1 MFLSRLSVRR
11 PVLMSMVVGVFVV
24 FGLVAYNQMPVE
36 LLPRFDLPYI
46 MVTVVY
52 PGASPEDVE
61 SSVLVPIEEQLGKVN
76 HVTHIRTI
84 AVPDAGR
91 AIVQL
96 EMDTDTDKAVD
107 QIRSVLEK
115 IAHELPPGAWK
126 PTVSAIDLN
135 AAAMMTV
142 AVTADRPP
150 EELTAWVQDNL
161 EEPLSRIPGVSG
173 VELAGDRQREV
184 QVEVDQAALLAHH
197 LTLGHVVEAVRMGG
211 IDLPA
216 GNIEGER
223 HTVPVRLASA
233 YRSLDALED
242 IYIESPTGELVPLTA
257 VAGVVDG
264 LSPEVTRARI
274 NGRPCIGVSIYKTAD
289 ANTVALGDRVK
300 EILAGI
306 ESRMDPDMTLHR
318 VHDSSHSIRVSVNN
332 LVGTMALCILLT
344 ASLLYLFLHDLRGT
358 AIVAISI
365 PASIIATLSFVH
377 LAGLSINY
385 MTLMGLAISVGTMV
399 DASIVVLESIAREA
413 AINPDSKQAADRGTG
428 KVVLG
433 VIGSTVTN
441 ILVFTP
447 IAFMQGIAGKFL
459 VPFALTI
466 SFSMVFSLFMSF
478 TLTPMLASFLY
489 RRGPS
494 RLSAGPVA
502 RVWERGFDR
511 LCLVYRD
518 ALRWTLAHRAVTVIA
533 LLLLFGSS
541 IGLLG
546 GVVSQGWFVDPD
558 QGFFILQMNT
568 PPGSSLD
575 ETERALKRCEAVLMA
590 HESVEVTY
598 GAVGQ
603 YGTLFGSIANRSAA
617 ELRVVLQDGHP
628 PTHQVIAELR
638 PTLMRT
644 IPGADITLKELGG
657 GETAVRDDF
666 MIEVVG
672 PDPEVVAGLAD
683 KVEAAL
689 EAQPNVVDI
698 DRDGDETSPQIR
710 ITPDPVR
717 TAQAGLTPTQL
728 ALLLRVAVEGD
739 NESRLRR
746 GAEEDAIRVR
756 LSSSDR
762 ADMDAVAATTVQT
775 PSGAQIPLRELARV
789 EEVVAPSSI
798 SRMDRNYR
806 TTLFANLA
814 WGASGDTATALAEA
828 LDLENLQ
835 APYMIR
841 VGGEEEQRAEAVGEI
856 RKALILAIILT
867 FMLLSGLLESVFHPI
882 SILSTIPLALI
893 GVFMALAA
901 SGVMLDIFGMMALV
915 MLVGIVVNNAILML
929 EETNRQREEGAT
941 IEEALE
947 KGALLRLRPILMTSL
962 STIAG
967 MIPLALALGP
977 GAELRQGM
985 ALVSIGGVGTSSL
998 LILVA
1003 CPVIYHLLESARKRI
1018 GI

>member
-1 MFLSRLSVRR
+1 MFLSRISVRR
-11 PVLMSMVVGVFVV
+11 PVMMSMVVGVFVV

-36 LLPRFDLPYI
+36 LLPRFDLPYV

-61 SSVLVPIEEQLGKVN
+61 SSVLLPIEEELGKVN
-76 HVTHIRTI
+76 NVTTIRTV

-96 EMDTDTDKAVD
+96 EMDTDTDKAID
-107 QIRSVLEK
+107 QIRSALEK
-115 IAHELPPGAWK
+115 IDHEMPPAAWE
-126 PTVSAIDLN
+126 PTVNAIDLN
-135 AAAMMTV
+135 AAAMMTL
-142 AVTADRPP
+142 AITADRPP
-150 EELTAWVQDNL
+150 EELTVWVEDNL
-161 EEPLSRIPGVSG
+161 EDPLSRIPGVSG
-173 VELAGDRQREV
+173 VEMSGDRRREV

-211 IDLPA
+211 IDMPA
-216 GNIEGER
+216 GSLEDER
-223 HTVPVRLASA
+223 RSVPVRLTSA
-233 YRSLDALED
+233 YRTLEALDD
-242 IYIESPTGELVPLTA
+242 ILIESPTGELVPLTA
-257 VAGVVDG
+257 VARIEDG

-274 NGRPCIGVSIYKTAD
+274 NGQPCIGLSIYKTAD

-300 EILAGI
+300 AVVADI
-306 ESRMDPDMTLHR
+306 EPRMAPDITIHR
-318 VHDSSHSIRVSVNN
+318 VHDSSHSIRTSVNN
-332 LVGTMALCILLT
+332 LVVTMALCILLT

-365 PASIIATLSFVH
+365 PASIVATLSFVH
-377 LAGLSINY
+377 LAGFSINY

-413 AINPDSKQAADRGTG
+413 STNPDARQAANRGTG

-447 IAFMQGIAGKFL
+447 IAFMQGIAAKFL

-489 RRGPS
+489 RRERIIKPGPLARLWDRGFQ
-494 RLSAGPVA
+494 RLSST
-502 RVWERGFDR
+502 
-511 LCLVYRD
+511 YRD
-518 ALRWTLAHRAVTVIA
+518 VLRWTLGHRAATLA
-533 LLLLFGSS
+533 GLLILFGGSM
-541 IGLLG
+541 GTLG
-546 GVVSQGWFVDPD
+546 GVVSMGWFVDPD
-558 QGFFILQMNT
+558 QGFFILQMSM
-568 PPGSSLD
+568 PKGSSLD
-575 ETERALKRCEAVLMA
+575 QTERALRRCEAVLMA
-590 HESVEVTY
+590 HESVETAY

-603 YGTLFGSIANRSAA
+603 YGTLFGSIASRSSA
-617 ELRVVLQDGHP
+617 ELRVVLEDGHP
-628 PTHQVIAELR
+628 PTSDVIAELR
-638 PTLMRT
+638 PVLMRT
-644 IPGADITLKELGG
+644 IPGADLQLKELGG

-672 PDPEVVAGLAD
+672 PDPEVVKVLAD
-683 KVEAAL
+683 RVEAAL
-689 EAQPNVVDI
+689 DKQPNVVDI
-698 DRDGDETSPQIR
+698 DRDGDETAPQIR
-710 ITPDPVR
+710 VTPDPVR

-728 ALLLRVAVEGD
+728 AMLLRVAVEGD
-739 NESRLRR
+739 TDARLRR

-756 LSSSDR
+756 LSGADR
-762 ADMDAVAATTVQT
+762 TDLRTVAATTIQT

-789 EEVVAPSSI
+789 EEVVAPSTI

-806 TTLFANLA
+806 TTVFANLA
-814 WGASGDTATALAEA
+814 WGASGDTAKALADE
-828 LDLENLQ
+828 LDLENLEP
-835 APYMIR
+835 PYLIR
-841 VGGEEEQRAEAVGEI
+841 LGGEEEQRTEAVGEI
-856 RKALILAIILT
+856 RKALVLAIILT
-867 FMLLSGLLESVFHPI
+867 FMLLCGLLESVFHPI

-893 GVFMALAA
+893 GVFVALAA
-901 SGVMLDIFGMMALV
+901 SGVMMDIFGMMALV

-929 EETNRQREEGAT
+929 EETNRQRAGGAS

-1003 CPVIYHLLESARKRI
+1003 CPVIYHLLESARQRI

>member
-1 MFLSRLSVRR
+1 MFLSSLSVRR
-11 PVLMSMVVGVFVV
+11 PVMMSMVVGVFVV

-61 SSVLVPIEEQLGKVN
+61 SAILIPIEEELGKVN
-76 HVTHIRTI
+76 NVTTIRTV

-107 QIRSVLEK
+107 QIRSALEK
-115 IAHELPPGAWK
+115 IDHEMPPGAWD
-126 PTVSAIDLN
+126 PTVNAIDLN
-135 AAAMMTV
+135 AAAMMTL
-142 AVTADRPP
+142 AITADRPP
-150 EELTAWVQDNL
+150 EELTVWVEDNL
-161 EEPLSRIPGVSG
+161 EAPLSRIPGVSG
-173 VELAGDRQREV
+173 VELSGDRRREV

-216 GNIEGER
+216 GSLEDE
-223 HTVPVRLASA
+223 HHSVPVRLASA
-233 YRSLDALED
+233 YRTLDALKA
-242 IYIESPTGELVPLTA
+242 ILVHSPTGELVPLTG
-257 VAGVVDG
+257 VARVEDG

-274 NGRPCIGVSIYKTAD
+274 NGQPCIGLSIYKTAD

-300 EILAGI
+300 ETVAGI
-306 ESRMDPDMTLHR
+306 EARMDADVTIHR
-318 VHDSSHSIRVSVNN
+318 VHDSSHSIRTSVNN

-344 ASLLYLFLHDLRGT
+344 AALLWLFLHDLRGT

-377 LAGLSINY
+377 LAGFSLNY

-413 AINPDSKQAADRGTG
+413 AVNPDSKQAANRGTG

-433 VIGSTVTN
+433 VLGSTVTN

-489 RRGPS
+489 RKGPA
-494 RLSAGPVA
+494 RMKVGPVA
-502 RVWERGFDR
+502 RLWERGFQA
-511 LCLVYRD
+511 LSVSYRD
-518 ALRWTLAHRAVTVIA
+518 VLRWTLGHRAATLFA
-533 LLLLFGSS
+533 LLLLFFASV
-541 IGLLG
+541 GLLG
-546 GVVSQGWFVDPD
+546 GVVSRGWFVDPD
-558 QGFFILQMNT
+558 QGFFILQLSM
-568 PPGSSLD
+568 PKGSSLD
-575 ETERALKRCEAVLMA
+575 QTERALRRCEAVLMA
-590 HESVEVTY
+590 HESIETAY
-598 GAVGQ
+598 GSVGQ
-603 YGTLFGSIANRSAA
+603 YGTLFGPIDSRSEA
-617 ELRVVLQDGHP
+617 ELRVVLKKDHP
-628 PTHQVIAELR
+628 PTSQVVAELR
-638 PTLMRT
+638 PVLVRT
-644 IPGADITLKELGG
+644 IPGADLILKELGG

-672 PDPEVVAGLAD
+672 PDPAVVAELAD
-683 KVEAAL
+683 RVEAAL

-710 ITPDPVR
+710 VTPDPVR
-717 TAQAGLTPTQL
+717 TAQAGLTSTQL
-728 ALLLRVAVEGD
+728 AMLLRVAVEGD
-739 NESRLRR
+739 TEARLRR
-746 GAEEDAIRVR
+746 GAEEDTIRIR
-756 LSSSDR
+756 LGDSDR
-762 ADMDAVAATTVQT
+762 TDLVAVAATTIQT
-775 PSGAQIPLRELARV
+775 PSGAQVPLRELARV

-806 TTLFANLA
+806 TTLFANLG
-814 WGASGDTATALAEA
+814 WGASGDTAAALSEA
-828 LDLENLQ
+828 LDLENLEP
-835 APYMIR
+835 PYLIR
-841 VGGEEEQRAEAVGEI
+841 LGGEEEQRTEAVGEI

-867 FMLLSGLLESVFHPI
+867 FMLLCGLLESVFHPI

-893 GVFMALAA
+893 GVFLALAA
-901 SGVMLDIFGMMALV
+901 SGVMMDIFGMMALV

-929 EETNRQREEGAT
+929 EETNRQRAEGAS
-941 IEEALE
+941 IEDALE
-947 KGALLRLRPILMTSL
+947 QGALLRLRPILMTSL

-1003 CPVIYHLLESARKRI
+1003 CPVIYHLLESARQRI